1 MMIMSRNGRTLHD
14 VNLIT
19 QEQQVRYQ
27 RLQEQMIITTL

>member
-1 MMIMSRNGRTLHD
+1 MMIMSRNGRTLYD